1 MVSNCCILIR
11 NVDLELLIPFSIN
24 ALKDNVHFY
33 LNDRILNKRP
43 DALNPDIMKAT
54 GIWIFIQDKELQT

>member
-11 NVDLELLIPFSIN
+11 NVDLELLMYFSIN

-43 DALNPDIMKAT
+43 DALYLDIR
-54 GIWIFIQDKELQT
+54 FEC